1 MVIID
6 CLLIS
11 VQRDSTLE
19 ILSWNCSLSGGGGQ
33 PESCFN
39 SVGVDMIKEVHGR
52 NSAQRKEICV
62 VLINQRSINGKASTL
77 TADKWVFLL
86 T

>member
-1 MVIID
+1 
-6 CLLIS
+6 
-11 VQRDSTLE
+11 
-19 ILSWNCSLSGGGGQ
+19 
-33 PESCFN
+33 
-39 SVGVDMIKEVHGR
+39 MIKEVHGR

>member
-1 MVIID
+1 
-6 CLLIS
+6 
-11 VQRDSTLE
+11 
-19 ILSWNCSLSGGGGQ
+19 
-33 PESCFN
+33 
-39 SVGVDMIKEVHGR
+39 MIKEVHGR

-62 VLINQRSINGKASTL
+62 VLINQRSINGKASTF